1 MMFGSEDRNDNE
13 SMTMVDRA
21 IIGAGTIVTNDVSS
35 DSMVV
40 ENPIK
45 IGRSL

>member
-1 MMFGSEDRNDNE
+1 MIMK

-21 IIGAGTIVTNDVSS
+21 IIRAGTIVTNDVSS